1 MELDKEA
8 EKKKKKE
15 IKDLHNELKKR
26 EKHTIVRQGREM
38 YFLVVRMSEVY

>member
-15 IKDLHNELKKR
+15 IKDLHKELKKR
-26 EKHTIVRQGREM
+26 EKNTIVRQGREM